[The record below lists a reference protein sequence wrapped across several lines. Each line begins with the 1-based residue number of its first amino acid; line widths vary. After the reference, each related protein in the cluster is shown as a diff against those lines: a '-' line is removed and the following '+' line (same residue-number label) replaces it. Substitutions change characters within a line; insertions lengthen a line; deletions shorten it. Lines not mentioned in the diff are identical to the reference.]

1 MTAKEF
7 DIALSDALN
16 LVTTEQDQIN
26 NKLKAFDRFAV
37 GVNRISTDTQI
48 ESSGSNTA
56 CEARQK
62 SLSVDLNN
70 TSAKDSRIE
79 TVRSLFSETVRP
91 HSVEDIEQSEP
102 LLVTIREEFS
112 EEIALALAPSTSQPF
127 TKNLKS
133 AILSSVKQCRYELKA
148 MDRGLVVEKNNLET
162 AISLNET
169 LHQWLNAETQP
180 TELADFDSL
189 KTRHEQLDEFR
200 AEWEQLVTERQT
212 TIHTTTNSNFSASM
226 PHDALVEYIYQPL
239 PVTYPVLS
247 AGAKLIISCE
257 ERQQAIC
264 RYLTQC
270 D

>member
-148 MDRGLVVEKNNLET
+148 MDRGLVVEKT
-162 AISLNET
+162 I
-169 LHQWLNAETQP
+169 
-180 TELADFDSL
+180 L
-189 KTRHEQLDEFR
+189 KR
-200 AEWEQLVTERQT
+200 
-212 TIHTTTNSNFSASM
+212 
-226 PHDALVEYIYQPL
+226 
-239 PVTYPVLS
+239 LS
-247 AGAKLIISCE
+247 VSTKRFING
-257 ERQQAIC
+257 
-264 RYLTQC
+264 
-270 D
+270 